1 MKGNEINKFSS
12 ESNPMPSSPSKFKDY
27 ANQKVAEWE
36 KENGRSIKS
45 LSIDEWLN
53 VMSVIMVCPR
63 WELEEAVN
71 NPLARRT
78 MAPRLNQK

>member
-71 NPLARRT
+71 NHLARRT
-78 MAPRLNQK
+78 MAPRMNQK